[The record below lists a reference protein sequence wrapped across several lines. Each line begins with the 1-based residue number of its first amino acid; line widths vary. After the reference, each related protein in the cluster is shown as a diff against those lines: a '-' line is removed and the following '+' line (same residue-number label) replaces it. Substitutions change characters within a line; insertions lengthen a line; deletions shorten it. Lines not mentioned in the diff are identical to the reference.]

1 MSPRHGDDS
10 RYGVDEG
17 ADELHELFGG
27 QSAQSSR
34 SKQTGGRRGDG
45 GKRRGGGKGRRT
57 GVRVLVV
64 LLVVVLLLGGLA
76 AVGAMFWNQFGDRV
90 SEALGWTTNDYEGEG
105 HGETIITITAGEIG
119 EDVAASLAEAGVVKT
134 SQAFYELL
142 LAQNP
147 QVDFQPG
154 TYRLRLEMSSQA
166 ALDALR
172 DPANRMQL
180 SAMIPEGRT
189 VAQTLEIVSAGAEI
203 PLEDLQ
209 AAAANP
215 AAFGLPEGVTSLEG
229 WLYPATYEF
238 EPGTTAEAAIAK
250 MVGYQVAL
258 LDELGVPVEDRERVL
273 TIASVVEREAGRA
286 EDFGKVATV
295 VFNRLDAGMRLQMD
309 STAQYG
315 FGQHAD
321 GTVWSTDEALADDN
335 PWNTYVHEGLPIG
348 PIANPGRAAIEATLN
363 PTPGDWLFFVAV
375 NLDTGESVF
384 TSTSADH
391 NAAVAQLNEWC
402 LANPGRGC

>member
-1 MSPRHGDDS
+1 MTPRHGDG
-10 RYGVDEG
+10 GVDTR
-17 ADELHELFGG
+17 DSTDDLQELFGAHQAPSVRPTRRKG
-27 QSAQSSR
+27 R
-34 SKQTGGRRGDG
+34 GRRA
-45 GKRRGGGKGRRT
+45 
-57 GVRVLVV
+57 LIV
-64 LLVVVLLLGGLA
+64 LLVIVLLLGGLT
-76 AVGAMFWNQFGDRV
+76 AVGVMFWNQFGDRV

-105 HGETIITITAGEIG
+105 HGETIVTITAGEIG
-119 EDVAASLAEAGVVKT
+119 EDVAVSLAEAGVVKT

-172 DPANRMQL
+172 DPASRMQL
-180 SAMIPEGRT
+180 SAMIPEGKT
-189 VAQTLEIVSAGAEI
+189 VGQTLEIVSAGADI
-203 PLEDLQ
+203 PLEELQ

-215 AAFGLPEGVTSLEG
+215 GSFGLPEGVTSLEG

-250 MVGYQVAL
+250 MVGYQIAL

-273 TIASVVEREAGRA
+273 TIASIVEREAGRA
-286 EDFGKVATV
+286 EDFGKVSRV
-295 VFNRLDAGMRLQMD
+295 IVNRLDSGMRLQMD

-315 FGQHAD
+315 FQQHDD
-321 GTVWSTDEALADDN
+321 GSVWSTDAALADDN

-348 PIANPGRAAIEATLN
+348 PIANPGRAAVEAALN
-363 PTPGDWLFFVAV
+363 PEPGDWLFFVAV

-384 TSTSADH
+384 TTNGADH
-391 NAAVAQLNEWC
+391 DTAVQQLNEWC
-402 LANPGRGC
+402 VANPGRGC

>member
-1 MSPRHGDDS
+1 MTPRHGDG
-10 RYGVDEG
+10 GVDTR
-17 ADELHELFGG
+17 DSTDDLQELFGAHQAPSVQPTRRKG
-27 QSAQSSR
+27 R
-34 SKQTGGRRGDG
+34 GRRA
-45 GKRRGGGKGRRT
+45 
-57 GVRVLVV
+57 LIV
-64 LLVVVLLLGGLA
+64 LLVIVLLLGGLT
-76 AVGAMFWNQFGDRV
+76 AVGVMFWNQFGDRV

-105 HGETIITITAGEIG
+105 HGETIVTITAGEIG
-119 EDVAASLAEAGVVKT
+119 EDVAVSLAEAGVVKT

-172 DPANRMQL
+172 DPASRMQL
-180 SAMIPEGRT
+180 SAMIPEGKT
-189 VAQTLEIVSAGAEI
+189 VGQTLEIVSAGADI
-203 PLEDLQ
+203 PLEELQ

-215 AAFGLPEGVTSLEG
+215 GSFGLPEGVTSLEG

-250 MVGYQVAL
+250 MVGYQIAL

-273 TIASVVEREAGRA
+273 TIASIVEREAGRA
-286 EDFGKVATV
+286 EDFGKVSRV
-295 VFNRLDAGMRLQMD
+295 IVNRLDSGMRLQMD

-315 FGQHAD
+315 FQQHDD
-321 GTVWSTDEALADDN
+321 GSVWSTDAALADDN

-348 PIANPGRAAIEATLN
+348 PIANPGRAAVEAALN
-363 PTPGDWLFFVAV
+363 PEPGDWLFFVAV

-384 TSTSADH
+384 TTNGADH
-391 NAAVAQLNEWC
+391 DAAVQQLNEWC
-402 LANPGRGC
+402 VANPGRGC

>member
-1 MSPRHGDDS
+1 MTPRHGDG
-10 RYGVDEG
+10 GVDTR
-17 ADELHELFGG
+17 DSTDDLQELFGAHQAPSVRPTRRKG
-27 QSAQSSR
+27 R
-34 SKQTGGRRGDG
+34 GRRA
-45 GKRRGGGKGRRT
+45 
-57 GVRVLVV
+57 LIV
-64 LLVVVLLLGGLA
+64 LLVIVLLLGGLT
-76 AVGAMFWNQFGDRV
+76 AVGVMFWNQFGDRV

-105 HGETIITITAGEIG
+105 HGETIVTITAGEIG
-119 EDVAASLAEAGVVKT
+119 EDVAVSLAEAGVVKT

-172 DPANRMQL
+172 DPASRMQL
-180 SAMIPEGRT
+180 SAMIPEGKT
-189 VAQTLEIVSAGAEI
+189 VGQTLEIVSAGADI
-203 PLEDLQ
+203 PLEELQ

-215 AAFGLPEGVTSLEG
+215 GSFGLPEGVTSLEG

-250 MVGYQVAL
+250 MVGYQIAL

-273 TIASVVEREAGRA
+273 TIASIVEREAGRA
-286 EDFGKVATV
+286 EDFGKVSRV
-295 VFNRLDAGMRLQMD
+295 IVNRLDSGMRLQMD

-315 FGQHAD
+315 FQQHDD
-321 GTVWSTDEALADDN
+321 GSVWSTDAALADDN

-348 PIANPGRAAIEATLN
+348 PIANPGRAAVEAALN
-363 PTPGDWLFFVAV
+363 PEPGDWLFFVAV

-384 TSTSADH
+384 TTNGADH
-391 NAAVAQLNEWC
+391 DAAVQQLNEWC
-402 LANPGRGC
+402 VANPGRGC

>member
-1 MSPRHGDDS
+1 MTPRHGDG
-10 RYGVDEG
+10 GVDTR
-17 ADELHELFGG
+17 DSTDDLQELFGAHQAPSVRPKRRKG
-27 QSAQSSR
+27 R
-34 SKQTGGRRGDG
+34 GRRA
-45 GKRRGGGKGRRT
+45 
-57 GVRVLVV
+57 LIV
-64 LLVVVLLLGGLA
+64 LLVIVLLLGGLT
-76 AVGAMFWNQFGDRV
+76 AVGVMFWNQFGDRV

-105 HGETIITITAGEIG
+105 HGETIVTITAGEIG
-119 EDVAASLAEAGVVKT
+119 EDVAVSLAEAGVVKT

-172 DPANRMQL
+172 DPASRMQL
-180 SAMIPEGRT
+180 SAMIPEGKT
-189 VAQTLEIVSAGAEI
+189 VGQTLEIVSAGADI
-203 PLEDLQ
+203 PLEELQ

-215 AAFGLPEGVTSLEG
+215 GSFGLPEGVTSLEG

-250 MVGYQVAL
+250 MVGYQIAL

-273 TIASVVEREAGRA
+273 TIASIVEREAGRA
-286 EDFGKVATV
+286 EDFGKVSRV
-295 VFNRLDAGMRLQMD
+295 IVNRLDSGMRLQMD

-315 FGQHAD
+315 FQQHDD
-321 GTVWSTDEALADDN
+321 GSVWSTDAALADDN

-348 PIANPGRAAIEATLN
+348 PIANPGRAAVEAALN
-363 PTPGDWLFFVAV
+363 PEPGDWLFFVAV

-384 TSTSADH
+384 TTNGADH
-391 NAAVAQLNEWC
+391 DAAVQQLNEWC
-402 LANPGRGC
+402 VANPGRGC